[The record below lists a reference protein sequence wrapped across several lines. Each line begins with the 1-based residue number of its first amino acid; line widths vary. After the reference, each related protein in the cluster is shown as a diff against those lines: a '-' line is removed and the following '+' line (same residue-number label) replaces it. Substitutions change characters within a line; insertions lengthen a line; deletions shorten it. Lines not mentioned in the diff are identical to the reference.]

1 MTNACPLPCSVPSLA
16 LIWYA
21 AVLEEAARALAGASD
36 HPDHDRL
43 ARECRDAASSARF
56 RAANPDLYEPQR
68 TTQ

>member
-1 MTNACPLPCSVPSLA
+1 MTSGCPLPRSVPSPT

-21 AVLEEAARALAGASD
+21 AVLEDAARALAVATD

-68 TTQ
+68 NMQ

>member
-1 MTNACPLPCSVPSLA
+1 MTESCPLPRSVPTPT

-21 AVLEEAARALAGASD
+21 AVLEDAARALAGASD

-43 ARECRDAASSARF
+43 VQECRDAASSARF
-56 RAANPDLYEPQR
+56 RAANPDLYQPQR